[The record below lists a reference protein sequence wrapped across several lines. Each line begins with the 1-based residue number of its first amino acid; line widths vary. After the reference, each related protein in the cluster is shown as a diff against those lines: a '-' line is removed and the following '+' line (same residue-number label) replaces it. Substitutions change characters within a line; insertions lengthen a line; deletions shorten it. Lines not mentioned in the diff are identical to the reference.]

1 MDGSCP
7 PTVDYERLKNQHTN
21 HNGITLSEKL
31 KGTFISQPRL
41 KFNTLYG
48 FVMVSPA
55 EIIYCQAEGTYCK
68 IFMSNGKQELLS
80 IHLKLLE
87 KNHLPRLSSVSTGQ
101 QP

>member
-1 MDGSCP
+1 MDGSRP

-31 KGTFISQPRL
+31 KKLSSFISQPRL
-41 KFNTLYG
+41 KFNPLYG

-80 IHLKLLE
+80 IHLKL
-87 KNHLPRLSSVSTGQ
+87 
-101 QP
+101 